1 MVNPFSNIFGSF
13 SKIGSFGKKSQSVL
27 GIDIGSSS
35 IKVVQLR
42 KKGARA
48 VLETYGELALGPYA
62 NLSIGRATSL
72 GTDSL
77 AVALTDL
84 LKESSTTT
92 KSASISIPLGSS
104 LTTIIE
110 LPELKPKDMDSI
122 VPIEARKYIPVPI
135 TEVSLDWWVVP
146 KSQDRTL
153 QTSGTA
159 GVGTIPKVDVLI
171 IAIHNNVIQRYQEV
185 SSKSGIETSF
195 LELEAFSTIR
205 AVASADMT
213 PVMIFDMGAASTK
226 LYVAEHGIVKSS
238 HTINRGSQ
246 DITIGLS
253 KALDISTEKAEQL
266 KRSVGLSTLPE
277 HKQIAEIIMLTLEYI
292 IDETRRVLVNY
303 ERKNNE
309 NVTKVILTGGG
320 VLLNNFFP
328 LVKTSFESEVIYA
341 NPFAKLETPAFLG
354 KVLEQ
359 AGPEFA
365 VSIGLA
371 LRKLQELN

>member
-1 MVNPFSNIFGSF
+1 MANFFTNLF
-13 SKIGSFGKKSQSVL
+13 GSFGKKGQSVL

-42 KKGARA
+42 KQGARA
-48 VLETYGELALGPYA
+48 VLETYGELSLGPYA

-72 GTDSL
+72 SSDSI
-77 AVALTDL
+77 AAALTDL
-84 LKESSTTT
+84 LKESGTTT

-110 LPELKPKDMDSI
+110 LPALGEKEMNAI

-146 KSQDRTL
+146 KSHERESRPAANQP
-153 QTSGTA
+153 SS
-159 GVGTIPKVDVLI
+159 IEKVDVLV

-185 SSKSGIETSF
+185 SSRSGIVTSF

-205 AVASADMT
+205 AVASQDIA
-213 PVMIFDMGAASTK
+213 PIMIFDMGAASTK
-226 LYVAEHGIVKSS
+226 LYVVEYGVIKSS

-253 KALDISTEKAEQL
+253 KALNISTEKAEQM
-266 KRSVGLSTLPE
+266 KRTVGLSVLPE
-277 HKQIAEIIMLTLEYI
+277 HKEVNEVIMLTLEYV
-292 IDETRRVLVNY
+292 IDETRRILVDY
-303 ERKNNE
+303 ERKNNA

-354 KVLEQ
+354 KILEQ

-371 LRKLQELN
+371 LRKLQESD

>member
-1 MVNPFSNIFGSF
+1 MANFFQNLFGA
-13 SKIGSFGKKSQSVL
+13 FGNKGGQSVL

-72 GTDSL
+72 SSDSV

-84 LKESSTTT
+84 LKESGTTT
-92 KSASISIPLGSS
+92 KSASISIPLGAS

-110 LPELKPKDMDSI
+110 LPNLGAKEMEAIIPM
-122 VPIEARKYIPVPI
+122 EARKYIPVPI
-135 TEVSLDWWVVP
+135 TEVTLDWWIIP
-146 KSQDRTL
+146 KSHDRD
-153 QTSGTA
+153 TSNSA
-159 GVGTIPKVDVLI
+159 NTISKTEVLV
-171 IAIHNNVIQRYQEV
+171 IAIHNNVIQRYQEI
-185 SSKSGIETSF
+185 SSKSAISTSF

-205 AVASADMT
+205 AVASGDIA

-226 LYVAEHGIVKSS
+226 LYVVEHGVIKSS

-266 KRSVGLSTLPE
+266 KRTVGLSVLPE
-277 HKQIAEIIMLTLEYI
+277 HKQVAEIIMLTLEYV
-292 IDETRRVLVNY
+292 IDETRRVLINY
-303 ERKNNE
+303 ERKNNV

-320 VLLNNFFP
+320 VLLSNFFP

-341 NPFAKLETPAFLG
+341 NPFTKLETPAFLG
-354 KVLEQ
+354 KILEQ

-365 VSIGLA
+365 VAIGLA
-371 LRKLQELN
+371 LRKLQELD

>member
-1 MVNPFSNIFGSF
+1 MSFLSSLFGSF
-13 SKIGSFGKKSQSVL
+13 NKKGQSVL

-72 GTDSL
+72 SSESIS
-77 AVALTDL
+77 VALTDL
-84 LKESSTTT
+84 LKESGTTT
-92 KSASISIPLGSS
+92 KSAGLSIPLGSS

-110 LPELKPKDMDSI
+110 LPNLGGKEMDAI
-122 VPIEARKYIPVPI
+122 IPIEARKYIPVPI
-135 TEVSLDWWVVP
+135 TEVSLDWWIIP
-146 KSQDRTL
+146 KNHDRDAPG
-153 QTSGTA
+153 TSGK
-159 GVGTIPKVDVLI
+159 GMIEKVDVLV
-171 IAIHNNVIQRYQEV
+171 IAIHNNVIQRYQEI
-185 SSKSGIETSF
+185 SGKSQVATSF

-205 AVASADMT
+205 AVASGDIT
-213 PVMIFDMGAASTK
+213 PIMIFDMGAASTK
-226 LYVAEHGIVKSS
+226 LYVVEHGVVKSS

-246 DITIGLS
+246 DITVGLS

-266 KRSVGLSTLPE
+266 KRTVGLSPLPE
-277 HKQIAEIIMLTLEYI
+277 HKQIAEVIMLTLEYV

-303 ERKNNE
+303 ERKNNV

-341 NPFAKLETPAFLG
+341 NPFTKLETPAFLG
-354 KVLEQ
+354 KILEQ
-359 AGPEFA
+359 AGPEFTVA
-365 VSIGLA
+365 IGLA
-371 LRKLQELN
+371 LRKLQETD